1 MPGKMFVA
9 EMVQMMGHLVADM
22 RVWAQSVPDLGSGVA
37 GKIGL
42 FVVLVNQKNCSS
54 VAEAEVV

>member
-1 MPGKMFVA
+1 MFVA

-37 GKIGL
+37 GKIG
-42 FVVLVNQKNCSS
+42 VVVALVNQKRCSW
-54 VAEAEVV
+54 VAETEVV